1 MDYQRLPIHGQ
12 AIVVAF
18 DMCSSSN
25 IIEDLTKS
33 GSVEPLMAFL
43 DELRRCLA
51 REQKATLA
59 FDPYKFT
66 GDGWLLLFPA
76 ASDGASLLR
85 FLENLCLHFV
95 VTFQRLLLPHLSRTP
110 ALVGLTFGID
120 KGEVL
125 PLMMHGQQEYVGRA
139 INVACRLQA
148 AVVDKGPSPAYSA
161 LVSDRVYRDY
171 LAETTPHRVI
181 KVTRNLRN
189 INNGEQFACR
199 RVWLMRPFLD
209 TDGPG

>member
-1 MDYQRLPIHGQ
+1 MDYQRVPIHGQ

-25 IIEDLTKS
+25 IIEDLTNS

-51 REQKATLA
+51 REQKATLP

-95 VTFQRLLLPHLSRTP
+95 VTFQRLLLPYLSRTP
-110 ALVGLTFGID
+110 ALVGITFGID

-125 PLMMHGQQEYVGRA
+125 PLTLHGQQEYVGRA

-199 RVWLMRPFLD
+199 RVWLMRPFLE